1 MSTCAF
7 CVSLPCDD
15 ASPSLRSDIFSKT
28 TRLAG
33 DAPAAHRPHRRHG
46 PRVRVSPAPPR
57 SGGGGC
63 FSASAHS
70 VAASGRRPRRARGSR
85 AKATAPPS
93 VFGITGPIGPCNTE
107 DDTCGILRRRTGPD
121 GAGVAGAV
129 RGRRIGAW
137 RTNTAPSATPL
148 RSRGGSLV
156 NIYNEWG
163 RGRRRNRRA
172 PIRSP

>member
-1 MSTCAF
+1 M
-7 CVSLPCDD
+7 PR
-15 ASPSLRSDIFSKT
+15 LRSDQTFSQRQRGLRRT
-28 TRLAG
+28 PRRHTGRTGGTVPGPGSPRHPPALAG
-33 DAPAAHRPHRRHG
+33 GR
-46 PRVRVSPAPPR
+46 
-57 SGGGGC
+57 
-63 FSASAHS
+63 FSAAAHS

-107 DDTCGILRRRTGPD
+107 DDTCGILRRRTGPN

-156 NIYNEWG
+156 NLFNEWG